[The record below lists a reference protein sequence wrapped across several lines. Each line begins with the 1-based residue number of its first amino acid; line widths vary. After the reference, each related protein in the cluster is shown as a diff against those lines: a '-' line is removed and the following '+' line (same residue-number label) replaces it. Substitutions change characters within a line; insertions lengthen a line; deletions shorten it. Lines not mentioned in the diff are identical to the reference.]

1 MVQKGQVSSVKVDYS
16 NQMNPESPYYG
27 FNILINRCNEIFNL

>member
-27 FNILINRCNEIFNL
+27 QFYMYGFTF